1 MTPALCEQGV
11 DKEKL
16 QEEVR
21 QALYAA
27 KICSYAQGMN
37 IIKAKSEAM
46 GWGIN
51 MGGLARIWKVCRVSG
66 LLEKSKPA
74 VPGPAA
80 HTIPQLSGLPCSF
93 WHGST
98 VAWLSQARPTAGQ
111 LSMSLGSPSQALR
124 QARQCSH
131 LPGLLHHL
139 CPAAKQ
145 SEAQACS

>member
-1 MTPALCEQGV
+1 M

-51 MGGLARIWKVCRVSG
+51 MGGLARIWKVRRLWAPQG
-66 LLEKSKPA
+66 QDLQLEGA
-74 VPGPAA
+74 V
-80 HTIPQLSGLPCSF
+80 
-93 WHGST
+93 
-98 VAWLSQARPTAGQ
+98 
-111 LSMSLGSPSQALR
+111 
-124 QARQCSH
+124 
-131 LPGLLHHL
+131 
-139 CPAAKQ
+139 
-145 SEAQACS
+145 